1 MPQIGAINFD
11 ENLYPNAEIFQPTR
25 FLNSEGTLLNFEYF
39 MPFGIGKR
47 SCLGEALARTELFI
61 ILTTL
66 LQNFEFS
73 AAYGKRELLFFK
85 ISEELSGKSKIDV
98 DSRQIIFSIFYVI
111 YFKFVQ
117 AYQFALFRNSIS

>member
-11 ENLYPNAEIFQPTR
+11 ENLYPNPETFQPSR
-25 FLNSEGTLLNFEYF
+25 FLSSEGTLCNIEHLI
-39 MPFGIGKR
+39 PFGIGKR

-73 AAYGKRELLFFK
+73 AAHGMYKLLLLL
-85 ISEELSGKSKIDV
+85 EELK
-98 DSRQIIFSIFYVI
+98 
-111 YFKFVQ
+111 
-117 AYQFALFRNSIS
+117 N